1 MRGRDRRV
9 TRLLVAGLLAVSAFC
24 VSVAPSA
31 AAPSVSESKSELE
44 AARAK
49 LGELQQKFEQ
59 LVENYDY
66 AAVQLADTTQKLDA
80 AQTEMDRAN
89 TAAQEA
95 RDVLSQRAVTA
106 YEGGM
111 GSSLEVLLGAGDF
124 TQLSDRLEF
133 LSHMA
138 ANDADLAQQA
148 ELSEDQAHAL
158 AQDLAAL
165 KADEQAKKEALD
177 KAMADVKD
185 NIGQQEALVDQY
197 ELQYSEALTA
207 QRAAEKAAAQVSTGG
222 SGSTSSGD
230 GGGYVPPSSGAAGAV
245 QAALSM
251 VGKPYV
257 WGAASPS
264 VGFDCSG
271 LTMWAWAQVGVSLPH
286 SSAAQYSAVPHVSKD
301 QLQPGDL
308 LFFYS
313 PISHV
318 GMYIG
323 GGQMVHSS
331 GSGVGTS
338 GLTYYWKYF
347 VGAGRP
353 G

>member
-158 AQDLAAL
+158 KHAFLPQLLQVLAQ
-165 KADEQAKKEALD
+165 
-177 KAMADVKD
+177 
-185 NIGQQEALVDQY
+185 
-197 ELQYSEALTA
+197 
-207 QRAAEKAAAQVSTGG
+207 
-222 SGSTSSGD
+222 
-230 GGGYVPPSSGAAGAV
+230 GAAGDDGDAILAC
-245 QAALSM
+245 QFN
-251 VGKPYV
+251 
-257 WGAASPS
+257 SPFP
-264 VGFDCSG
+264 GRLICF
-271 LTMWAWAQVGVSLPH
+271 
-286 SSAAQYSAVPHVSKD
+286 VPV
-301 QLQPGDL
+301 
-308 LFFYS
+308 
-313 PISHV
+313 
-318 GMYIG
+318 YI
-323 GGQMVHSS
+323 
-331 GSGVGTS
+331 
-338 GLTYYWKYF
+338 
-347 VGAGRP
+347 
-353 G
+353 